1 MSALVVDTSV
11 WVEFFRG
18 QSLPDLDLALREG
31 LVLLAPIVAAE
42 LLSAPLSPARRA
54 DLESLLG
61 DLPLH
66 PTPLGHWAR
75 VGALRSRLAQKGVTV
90 STPDAHVAQCALD
103 VEGRLW
109 SRDRVF
115 VKIAAVTPL
124 RLVRNE

>member
-11 WVEFFRG
+11 WVEFLRG
-18 QSLPDLDLALREG
+18 KPLPDLELALREG

-42 LLSAPLSPARRA
+42 LLSAPLSQKRRD

-75 VGALRSRLAQKGVTV
+75 VGALRARLARRGLTV
-90 STPDAHVAQCALD
+90 PTPDAHVAQCALD
-103 VEGRLW
+103 VDGRLW

-115 VKIAAVTPL
+115 AGIAAVTPL
-124 RLVRNE
+124 RLVA